1 VRGQKRWPLEEVTPD
16 DFDAIV
22 DVNLKGAFLFAKA
35 VASGMNSKGNGRIII
50 SSRAALATGLTGVE
64 SSAPAKNGQIG
75 LVKQIA
81 QELGPFGITVNS
93 IAPSFMAT
101 SPDYEQ
107 QWNNWL
113 PEFRENFV
121 KNIAMRRIGVG
132 HRRCSDVPD
141 L

>member
-1 VRGQKRWPLEEVTPD
+1 
-16 DFDAIV
+16 
-22 DVNLKGAFLFAKA
+22 
-35 VASGMNSKGNGRIII
+35 
-50 SSRAALATGLTGVE
+50 
-64 SSAPAKNGQIG
+64 
-75 LVKQIA
+75 
-81 QELGPFGITVNS
+81 VNS